1 MAFSPA
7 DILERLRRARELD
20 RLPHAM
26 LITGS
31 PGSGRARL
39 ALQIAAMVNDTTA
52 EKAAVHPDIHRLE
65 PGSKSRRIL
74 VEPFKEFCL
83 PFFSTSFQA
92 GAVKTGIV
100 FDADRLHLNAANAF
114 LKTLEEPP
122 ANTLFILVTSNPGLL
137 PVTIVSRC
145 AHFPLRAAALPALDG
160 AVAVVAAAI
169 PPGGRVAPRPAL
181 AVPPA

>member
-74 VEPFKEFCL
+74 VEPLKEFCL

-114 LKTLEEPP
+114 LKTLE
-122 ANTLFILVTSNPGLL
+122 
-137 PVTIVSRC
+137 
-145 AHFPLRAAALPALDG
+145 
-160 AVAVVAAAI
+160 
-169 PPGGRVAPRPAL
+169 
-181 AVPPA
+181 